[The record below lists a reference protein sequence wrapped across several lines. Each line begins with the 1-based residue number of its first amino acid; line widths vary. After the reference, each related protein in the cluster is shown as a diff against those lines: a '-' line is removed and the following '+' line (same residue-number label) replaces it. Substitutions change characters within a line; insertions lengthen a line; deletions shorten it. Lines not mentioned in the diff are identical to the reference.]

1 MLPSDFF
8 YPLPIEPMPALAALR
23 DAVLQR
29 SDKRMP
35 KWSFRIAPDIVTQI
49 QPKPAK
55 RTRKNW
61 DALPWFDC
69 RAVVHPEA
77 SAVML
82 RDRPRDSWWID
93 FRLSIHAQTWNFRAT
108 GIGFHRDCPNEDAI
122 LVRNRFFA
130 TLPIALAEL
139 RPSAML
145 KPACLMCSKPLTDP
159 VSMARWIGPECFGSA
174 SSVIPFVVQLSQA
187 IG

>member
-8 YPLPIEPMPALAALR
+8 YTLPIEPMPPLAALR

-49 QPKPAK
+49 QPKPDK

-77 SAVML
+77 NAAML
-82 RDRPRDSWWID
+82 KDRPRDSWGME
-93 FRLSIHAQTWNFRAT
+93 FRLSIHAQTWNFKAT
-108 GIGFHRDCPNEDAI
+108 RISFHRDFPNEEAV
-122 LVRNRFFA
+122 LVRNRLFA
-130 TLPIALAEL
+130 TLPTALAEL
-139 RPSAML
+139 RPSAMM
-145 KPACLMCSKPLTDP
+145 KTACLMCSKRSPIRCRCHDGS
-159 VSMARWIGPECFGSA
+159 VQNASARRH
-174 SSVIPFVVQLSQA
+174 LSCHSWCSYRR
-187 IG
+187 